1 MELGLRIAGT
11 VVGVLGGVVT
21 AVWEMFLSPV
31 WVFVPVAPLLAI
43 VGNAV
48 LILFTK
54 QVTGRNGLALLPG
67 VVWFLTMFS
76 GSVKTTEGDLLIPG
90 NDWPGLVALLAGT
103 AAYAIT
109 AYRVV
114 LSGTPRG

>member
-1 MELGLRIAGT
+1 MDLGLRIAGT
-11 VVGVLGGVVT
+11 AVGVLAGVVT
-21 AVWEMFLSPV
+21 ALWEMFLSPV
-31 WVFVPVAPLLAI
+31 GGVLAPLLAI
-43 VGNAV
+43 VGNV
-48 LILFTK
+48 SLVLFTK
-54 QVTGRNGLALLPG
+54 EVTGRNGLALLPG

-90 NDWPGLVALLAGT
+90 NDWPGLVALLAGA

-114 LSGTPRG
+114 LGGPSRV